1 MLAPHHFATKDL
13 QPNAVYGLTEIYR
26 EKIKKASLV
35 ACPGCYPTSALLP
48 LIPLLKNNL
57 INSDDIIID
66 SKSGASGAGRNLK
79 LGNLFCEINESV
91 KAYSIGK
98 HRHIGEIEQEL
109 SKASG
114 NKMIIEF
121 TPHLLPINRGII
133 STIYATIKDGFEFQ
147 DLQNCLSTF
156 YDDEFFVEV
165 IAGEPNIK
173 DVVGTNMCVIS
184 IKKGRKKNQ
193 IIIVSVID
201 NLCKG
206 ASGQAVQNMNLIFGF
221 DENEGLKLAPIFP

>member
-1 MLAPHHFATKDL
+1 
-13 QPNAVYGLTEIYR
+13 
-26 EKIKKASLV
+26 
-35 ACPGCYPTSALLP
+35 
-48 LIPLLKNNL
+48 
-57 INSDDIIID
+57 
-66 SKSGASGAGRNLK
+66 
-79 LGNLFCEINESV
+79 
-91 KAYSIGK
+91 
-98 HRHIGEIEQEL
+98 
-109 SKASG
+109 
-114 NKMIIEF
+114 MIIEF

-165 IAGEPNIK
+165 IAGDPNIK

-193 IIIVSVID
+193 IVIVSVID

-206 ASGQAVQNMNLIFGF
+206 ASGQAVQNMNLIFGY